1 MKLATKRKDDMF
13 HIAVTTIGKIGL
25 TCLTVKGTFIQDPTA
40 TWWKGG
46 PRVLGPF
53 YRAIILYPSRLLQ
66 RTPPLTLHSGQC
78 SNAYV
83 CWTAAA
89 LNDLEIPENHTPFPT
104 ILVHFLGGK
113 SPYRV
118 LVHPWFGVTTNPQ
131 M

>member
-1 MKLATKRKDDMF
+1 M
-13 HIAVTTIGKIGL
+13 TIGKIGL
-25 TCLTVKGTFIQDPTA
+25 SSLTVKGTLIEDPTA

-53 YRAIILYPSRLLQ
+53 YQAISLYPSRLLQ

-89 LNDLEIPENHTPFPT
+89 LNEIFEDRISFPT

-113 SPYRV
+113 PSYRV
-118 LVHPWFGVTTNPQ
+118 LVHLWFRVTTNPQ